1 MGILV
6 SERTLVVNF
15 DRYPREYT
23 LVPDLSTLFW
33 ERPLVVNLGIL
44 AQKRTL
50 VAILAK

>member
-1 MGILV
+1 M
-6 SERTLVVNF
+6 VNF

-23 LVPDLSTLFW
+23 LVPDLSTLFR

-50 VAILAK
+50 VAILGTIVRGTLPDG